1 MKEILSQR
9 IESIAAATAAG
20 MLCLSVT
27 FGAVGAFGA
36 DGPDITLQRTGHPRL
51 TMTPQELKAMKADP
65 AAVKAANDEGEKA
78 LAKTKTTSYTDCFA
92 VLPAPTMPAPHP
104 YNKKWPYWTGICSE
118 IRGYLEATARGWAI
132 GGNRKCFDAA
142 RSTMLAVAG
151 WPQWTDPD
159 YGEAPCLDTY
169 SLIRGMSTA
178 YDLLYHDLGRGDRK
192 RVREAMLS
200 KGLKFIYTWGFK
212 EDSYVMKPLLWPNGY
227 AVINVAMGIGGL
239 ALFGE
244 IDEAPTYVGESLNKM
259 DRFFSEVA
267 GPDGGLVEGFG
278 YGSFAI
284 DNFMDLIL
292 EVHDVCG
299 IDAMKGE
306 YLAHAGE
313 FPIYF
318 TLPGGGKSCLPAIG
332 DNGSVDGCPPTLIG
346 LMSALV
352 KLKDDASAGWYLVKA
367 EKADEAAKK
376 IARAPAEWA
385 YGHRFPSIEW
395 AALRDGWGDSGA
407 LMVFKC
413 GYAEHHNHLDQ
424 NHFLVGWNTE
434 WVITDPGYQI
444 YDMDYPPERKMDRK
458 AIKNMHV
465 YTAQSEGHNTILVD
479 GAGQNTKK
487 GSISEFF
494 SSKAIGW
501 VIGDATP
508 CYEGKL
514 MKFRRSVMHLPGE
527 YFLVYDDIEAAK
539 PVKVEFTLHTAPDGQ
554 FVAAGK
560 PIALNAK
567 SKARS
572 FVIQRPAGQVAVD
585 LIAPLRTTIQH
596 LQWPDSEKYGHYVSV
611 TARPAASQEDAFV
624 LRPGPAGT
632 PAAPVKSSLQA
643 LAGRARLITVGTD
656 RILVNPDGAKV
667 AAGGLATDAHAA
679 LMSERV
685 GERRYGMIG
694 GTSLS
699 MGRALLSGS
708 APFSAGVRVGG
719 PKGTP
724 TNEAEIETAAET
736 TVTLAVPAAPKTITL
751 DGEDKPAAS
760 VYDAKTQ
767 TVRLVLPPGR
777 HTLQIKG

>member
-1 MKEILSQR
+1 MKR
-9 IESIAAATAAG
+9 AAFRFLRSSFLISLAGALCVTA
-20 MLCLSVT
+20 
-27 FGAVGAFGA
+27 AFGA
-36 DGPDITLQRTGHPRL
+36 EITLRRTGHPRL
-51 TMTPQELKAMKADP
+51 TMTPQELKALKADP
-65 AAVKAANDEGEKA
+65 AAVKTANDEGEKA
-78 LAKTKTTSYTDCFA
+78 LAKTKTISYTDCFA

-104 YNKKWPYWTGICSE
+104 YNRKWPYWTGICSE
-118 IRGYLEATARGWAI
+118 IRGYLEATARGWAV

-151 WPQWTDPD
+151 WAQWTDPD

-169 SLIRGMSTA
+169 SLIRGMSAA

-192 RVREAMLS
+192 KVREAILS

-227 AVINVAMGIGGL
+227 AVINVALGIGGL

-267 GPDGGLVEGFG
+267 GADGGLVEGFG

-292 EVHDVCG
+292 QVHDVCG
-299 IDAMKGE
+299 IDAMKGD

-318 TLPGGGKSCLPAIG
+318 TLPAGGKNCLPAIG
-332 DNGSVDGCPPTLIG
+332 DNGSVEGCPPTLTG

-352 KLKDDASAGWYLVKA
+352 KLKNDAAAGWYLVKA

-407 LMVFKC
+407 LLAFKC

-444 YDMDYPPERKMDRK
+444 YDMDYPPERKMDRR

-465 YTAQSEGHNTILVD
+465 YTAMSQGHNTILVD
-479 GAGQNTKK
+479 GAGQNEKK
-487 GSISEFF
+487 GSIAEFF
-494 SSKAIGW
+494 SSRAIGW
-501 VIGDATP
+501 VVGDATP
-508 CYEGKL
+508 CYGGKL
-514 MKFRRSVMHLPGE
+514 TRFRRSVVHLPGE
-527 YFLVYDDIEAAK
+527 YFLVYDDIAAAK
-539 PVKVEFTLHTAPDGQ
+539 PVKVEFTLHTAPDGR
-554 FVAAGK
+554 FEVGGK
-560 PIALNAK
+560 TMALSAK
-567 SKARS
+567 TEARS
-572 FVIQRPAGQVAVD
+572 FVVKRQLGQVAVD
-585 LIAPLRTTIQH
+585 LIAPARTTVEH
-596 LQWPDSEKYGHYVSV
+596 LQWPDSEKYGHYVTI
-611 TARPAASQEDAFV
+611 TAGPAAAQEDAFV
-624 LRPGPAGT
+624 LGPG
-632 PAAPVKSSLQA
+632 AAEKEGKAAVPVRTGLRA
-643 LAGRARLITVGTD
+643 LAGRARLISVGAD
-656 RILVNPDGAKV
+656 RVLINPEGKKV
-667 AAGGLATDAHAA
+667 AAGGMATDAHAA
-679 LMSERV
+679 AVSERPA
-685 GERRYGMIG
+685 ERRYGMVV
-694 GTSLS
+694 GTSLAVGKS
-699 MGRALLSGS
+699 LVSGT
-708 APFSAGVRVGG
+708 APFSAGVVASGAKSN
-719 PKGTP
+719 PAT
-724 TNEAEIETAAET
+724 EAEIETAAET
-736 TVTLAVPAAPKTITL
+736 TVSLSVPGEPKSILL
-751 DGEDKPAAS
+751 DGRESPVGP

-767 TVRLVLPPGR
+767 TIRLVLPAGR
-777 HTLQIKG
+777 HILKLK